1 MPPKKKGKKSGKKKK
16 SGKRSAKKSPSA
28 APSSDVLNELSKE
41 YFLLQIRDLEGR
53 LVRYQKKCDELE
65 IANQEYRSH
74 YEQQTTDKR
83 EIVSFLKKQLEQRAD
98 EIADLQDRLIG
109 LQQAKDGEKD
119 QYEVQLATLRTEM
132 QEIKDQLT
140 SENMVLGGKLA
151 SLEEFRVQKEDLMAK
166 FAKMEEELE
175 KQQKDHKE
183 VIYNLERKA
192 VVDKDRLKKEMVLR
206 LNQVAA
212 EFRKVSNKQM
222 AETTKRTIRENVSIN
237 AQLAKMSDKT
247 MELIQENDELRTK
260 EKKMKM
266 QVDMLEH
273 NEKELAKKNSSNQ
286 KIIRM
291 LAEKAKQQEE
301 MLLEYEEGEAN
312 RKDLESE
319 LDLLRAQVDSMKA
332 ELKSTTEKKESLE
345 SELAKVTKDRDLSMK
360 KKDELTGILSQAA
373 QALRSS
379 LVAPTVVNG
388 KPDEAEAIA
397 QRENLVQTL
406 LGILNDAVTFGVG
419 PSAKDFMPP
428 RKTSGYSS
436 PSPDIGRHIH
446 KKKETLPSKAQVVA
460 AAVNR
465 PLPHYKLGDL
475 GIVPRSHPKL
485 GERPGASSPL
495 APISRQT
502 RSVGVQTVSAQ
513 KAMFFADQLLS
524 KRSPTSSN
532 PSMSRDYKS
541 PIRTELPVG
550 TGSRGRI
557 P

>member
-1 MPPKKKGKKSGKKKK
+1 MPPKKKKSGKKKK
-16 SGKRSAKKSPSA
+16 KSGRKSAKKTPSA
-28 APSSDVLNELSKE
+28 APSSDILNELSKE
-41 YFLLQIRDLEGR
+41 YFLIQIRDLEER
-53 LVRYQKKCDELE
+53 LARYQKKCDELE
-65 IANQEYRSH
+65 LANQDYRSQF
-74 YEQQTTDKR
+74 EQQTTDKK

-109 LQQAKDGEKD
+109 LQQAKDSEKD

-175 KQQKDHKE
+175 KQQKEHKD

-247 MELIQENDELRTK
+247 MELIQENDELRVK
-260 EKKMKM
+260 EKKMKL
-266 QVDMLEH
+266 QIDMLEH

-291 LAEKAKQQEE
+291 LTEKAKQQEE
-301 MLLEYEEGEAN
+301 MLVEYDESEAQQ
-312 RKDLESE
+312 KDLESE
-319 LDLLRAQVDSMKA
+319 VDLLRAQVDSMKD
-332 ELKSTTEKKESLE
+332 ELRNTTDTKESLE
-345 SELAKVTKDRDLSMK
+345 NELAKVTKDRDLSMK
-360 KKDELTGILSQAA
+360 KKDELAGILSQAA
-373 QALRSS
+373 QALRAS
-379 LVAPTVVNG
+379 LAPPTIVQG
-388 KPDEAEAIA
+388 KPDEAEAVS

-406 LGILNDAVTFGVG
+406 LGILNDAAKFGVG
-419 PSAKDFMPP
+419 PSAKDFVAAPET
-428 RKTSGYSS
+428 RGYSS
-436 PSPDIGRHIH
+436 PSPDIGRYVY
-446 KKKETLPSKAQVVA
+446 KRKQTPTSKSQAVA

-465 PLPHYKLGDL
+465 PLPHYRLGDL

-485 GERPGASSPL
+485 GERPRATSPL
-495 APISRQT
+495 APISKQT
-502 RSVGVQTVSAQ
+502 RSIGVQTVSAQ

-524 KRSPTSSN
+524 KRSPTSSAHKL
-532 PSMSRDYKS
+532 SHDYHS

-550 TGSRGRI
+550 NGSRGRI